1 MKIIYSPESLDD
13 LIRIYSYISTVLLEP
28 DTAEAQVNH
37 IRDNIRKL
45 DNFPFRHK
53 VVDWEPWHTMGM
65 RLFPVN
71 NYDVYYLVNEDQ
83 TNVQIVR
90 IFYSGRDVENIIK
103 IQLSDR
109 M

>member
-37 IRDNIRKL
+37 IRDCIRKL
-45 DNFPFRHK
+45 DDLPFRHK
-53 VVDWEPWHTMGM
+53 VVDWEPWRTMEM
-65 RLFPVN
+65 RIFPVN
-71 NYDVYYLVNEDQ
+71 SYDVYYLVNKDQ
-83 TNVQIVR
+83 TTVQIVR

-103 IQLSDR
+103 KQSSGR